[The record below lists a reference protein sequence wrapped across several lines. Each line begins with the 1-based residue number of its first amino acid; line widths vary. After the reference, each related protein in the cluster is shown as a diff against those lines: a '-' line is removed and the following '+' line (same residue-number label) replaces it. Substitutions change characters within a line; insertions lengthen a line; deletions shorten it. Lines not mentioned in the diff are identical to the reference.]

1 MKKHF
6 DTIAPV
12 MRTIIASVILAVFC
26 FILTTTPVYATDIV
40 KAKIKSEVLGQE
52 REIIIHLPKNYDAKA
67 DKRYPVMYALDGSS
81 LSNPIAAK
89 VDAVSYNGLVPETI
103 VVGIPNMSAENRQ
116 RDLLPPYMKADIE
129 IENSPLGR
137 ADKFLTF
144 IETELMP
151 YMSSNYKVSGLNTI
165 SGHSRGGV
173 FVLYSLLVKPD
184 LFQARFSYSPAVW
197 REDNLLV
204 AKTKEFLASSNIA
217 NTFLYMSLGEK
228 ENDKMKGGF
237 DSLTQVFMKSS
248 AKKIVW
254 YSEYTKDAT
263 HQNNA
268 ELSISRG
275 LEKWSEYLK
284 KRKQ

>member
-1 MKKHF
+1 MKKSIK
-6 DTIAPV
+6 TIAP
-12 MRTIIASVILAVFC
+12 IIRATLASAIFAVFC
-26 FILTTTPVYATDIV
+26 FSLTETTIYAADVV
-40 KAKIKSEVLGQE
+40 KVKIKSEVLGQE

-67 DKRYPVMYALDGSS
+67 KKRYPVMYALDGSS
-81 LSNPIAAK
+81 LSKPIAAK
-89 VDAVSYNGLVPETI
+89 IEDVSGGGFVPETI
-103 VVGIPNMSAENRQ
+103 VVGIPNMTAENRQ
-116 RDLLPPYMKADIE
+116 RDLLPPYMKAELE

-151 YMSSNYKVSGLNTI
+151 YIKSNYKISNLKAI
-165 SGHSRGGV
+165 SGYSRGGV
-173 FVLYSLLVKPD
+173 FVLYSLLAKLD

-204 AKTKEFLASSNIA
+204 AKTKEFLSSSKIA
-217 NTFLYMSLGEK
+217 KTFLYMSLGEK

-237 DSLTQVFMKSS
+237 NALTQTLTENSP
-248 AKKIVW
+248 KKIVW

-268 ELSISRG
+268 ELSISRA
-275 LEKWSEYLK
+275 LEKWSEFLK
-284 KRKQ
+284 KRK